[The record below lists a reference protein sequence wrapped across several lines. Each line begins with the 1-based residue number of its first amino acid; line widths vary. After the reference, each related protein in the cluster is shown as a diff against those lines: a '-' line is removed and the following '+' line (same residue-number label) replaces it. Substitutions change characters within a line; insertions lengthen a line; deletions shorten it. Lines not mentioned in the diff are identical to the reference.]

1 MPATTI
7 TGREAHSTTHLV
19 YGPPSWLLLLA
30 AAAYNLLA
38 GFEGG
43 GNLMASLVAARAFT
57 LLGAALVLF
66 VGAALGPWLVG
77 TAVAHAIVFSVVA
90 LPRLGPTVFFG
101 GVVGAVITLGVC
113 WARSLPT
120 STSLALIGALAGAG
134 LIAAGPQGVEWSQI
148 WKVFAGMLA
157 ALGMGAAGGLLAW
170 AGVRTMLQHAGERIP
185 SALRG
190 LQAVTGLLQGFGY
203 GSNDAGKAMGL
214 FALIGA
220 WRASG
225 GPQTL
230 ATGHLAVPA
239 WAVWAAIGTF
249 GLGMAVGGAR
259 VAHTVGHGLYPV
271 RAGDA
276 LAAQLAAGVTVIAAS
291 SWGAPVSSTQ
301 TATAALIAAGAAR
314 RLSLPRWSLVRQ
326 MGLTWAI
333 TLPLALVCGAMLT
346 AAVRALV

>member
-1 MPATTI
+1 M
-7 TGREAHSTTHLV
+7 
-19 YGPPSWLLLLA
+19 
-30 AAAYNLLA
+30 LA

-57 LLGAALVLF
+57 LLGAALVLLT
-66 VGAALGPWLVG
+66 GAALGPWVVG
-77 TAVAHAIVFSVVA
+77 TAVARAIVFSIVA
-90 LPRLGPTVFFG
+90 LPRLGPTVFLG
-101 GVVGAVITLGVC
+101 GVVGAVVTLGVC

-134 LIAAGPQGVEWSQI
+134 LVAAGPHGVEWGQI
-148 WKVFAGMLA
+148 WKVFIGMLA
-157 ALGMGAAGGLLAW
+157 ALAMGAMGGWLAW
-170 AGVRTMLQHAGERIP
+170 SGVRSLLRHAGERVP
-185 SALRG
+185 AALRG

-214 FALIGA
+214 FALVGA
-220 WRASG
+220 WQMTG
-225 GPQTL
+225 GGQAL
-230 ATGHLAVPA
+230 AAGQLPVPA
-239 WAVWAAIGTF
+239 WAIWAAIVTF

-276 LAAQLAAGVTVIAAS
+276 LAAQLAAGVTVIAAA

-333 TLPLALVCGAMLT
+333 TLPLALICGGLLT
-346 AAVRALV
+346 VAIRALA

>member
-1 MPATTI
+1 MRPTTPAVH
-7 TGREAHSTTHLV
+7 G
-19 YGPPSWLLLLA
+19 GPAWLLLGA

-57 LLGAALVLF
+57 LLGAALVLLT
-66 VGAALGPWLVG
+66 GAALGPWLVG
-77 TAVAHAIVFSVVA
+77 TAVARAIVFSVVA
-90 LPRLGPTVFFG
+90 LPRLGPSVFLG
-101 GVVGAVITLGVC
+101 GVVGAVVTLGVC
-113 WARSLPT
+113 WARSIPT

-134 LIAAGPQGVEWSQI
+134 LAAAGPQGVAWGQI
-148 WKVFAGMLA
+148 WKVIAGMVA
-157 ALGMGAAGGLLAW
+157 ALAMGAVGGLLAW
-170 AGVRTMLQHAGERIP
+170 SGVRSLLRHAGERVP

-214 FALIGA
+214 FALVGA
-220 WRASG
+220 WQAKG
-225 GPQTL
+225 GAQAL
-230 ATGHLAVPA
+230 AAGHLAVPA
-239 WAVWAAIGTF
+239 WAVWAAIATF
-249 GLGMAVGGAR
+249 GIGMAVGGAR

-276 LAAQLAAGVTVIAAS
+276 LAAQLAAGVTVIAAA

-333 TLPLALVCGAMLT
+333 TLPLALVCGGLLT
-346 AAVRALV
+346 LALRAAG